1 MGRLSAE
8 HLAELRRL
16 HGEAT
21 TVVDLLLERGELPDS
36 GATLQAVFADL
47 YAAQNLR
54 GLRVAVREL
63 RGMLTAL
70 GPRARGELLAEAERR
85 AGGRILLGAE
95 ADQVKAASVLARG
108 RIRSEAEYFLL
119 RATLDELESE
129 PGREGDAVRV
139 AALLDSFGL

>member
-1 MGRLSAE
+1 MARLSAE

-21 TVVDLLLERGELPDS
+21 AVVGLLLERGELLDS
-36 GATLQAVFADL
+36 GAALQAVFADL
-47 YAAQNLR
+47 HAAQNLR
-54 GLRVAVREL
+54 GLRIAIRDL

-70 GPRARGELLAEAERR
+70 DPRARGELLAEAGRR
-85 AGGRILLGAE
+85 AGRRIILGAE
-95 ADQVKAASVLARG
+95 ADQVKAAAVIARG

-129 PGREGDAVRV
+129 PGREGEAVRA
-139 AALLDSFGL
+139 AALLDSYGV